1 MTGTPEGV
9 APVAPGDT
17 MHARIDRI
25 GEMSV
30 KVTG

>member
-9 APVAPGDT
+9 APVMPGDT
-17 MHARIDRI
+17 MHAWFEGI

-30 KVTG
+30 AVR